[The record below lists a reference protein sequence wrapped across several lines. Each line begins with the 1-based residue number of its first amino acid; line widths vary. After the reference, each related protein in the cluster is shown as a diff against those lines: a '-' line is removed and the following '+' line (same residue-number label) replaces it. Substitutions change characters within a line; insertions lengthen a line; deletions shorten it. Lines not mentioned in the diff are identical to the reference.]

1 MIQLIEIIDLK
12 ESGVKNDFLKTANA
26 STELAIST
34 DVEEVTFGSIKI
46 TSDDN
51 GNLIIR
57 DQSGKDNSRELVVG
71 PPKDRPPYPAGH
83 KPKPPIVVRPRR

>member
-12 ESGVKNDFLKTANA
+12 ESGLKHDFLKTANA
-26 STELAIST
+26 STELAIAT
-34 DVEEVTFGSIKI
+34 DVEDYTFGSIKI
-46 TSDDN
+46 ISDDN

-57 DQSGKDNSRELVVG
+57 DQSGKDDIRELVIG
-71 PPKDRPPYPAGH
+71 PPKDRPPYPAGQ